1 MFLRFLRASRAS
13 GFWAAALAL
22 AAVPL
27 HAASKVNW
35 LPIDPAALAETA
47 PVLEP
52 EAPAEALL
60 VKIDIDDTNF
70 PQERKIV
77 EYTRY
82 KIFAPDKVESITRI
96 SGIDATGSQNRIE
109 LRARLVL
116 PGGRIQ
122 EFGEESIKERT
133 LARKGKE
140 GGILGWLGDSG
151 VEVKEKFLAIS
162 GIEAGAILEYQV
174 TRQLRG
180 VSQISL
186 FAFQREM
193 IPVRDA
199 SYTCKLCREID
210 VWGNRTFALNLR
222 GGKLVEDKKK
232 RVVAVTA
239 TNLPSIVPEP
249 FVGPATDYALT
260 ILNCYDSFQNF
271 LTERSGK
278 VPVPGTIETK
288 FGPWA
293 PYSSLMGWAARDRGY
308 ATARVKQV
316 AAEIVKDKRDA
327 LEKAVAIHEY
337 VEALW
342 QKHRRR
348 AGPRP
353 AERVQPQSLDDILDV
368 ESKPEVIRFSNE
380 FVWLAYALYQ
390 CAGFEAHTILL
401 PNRQFARFNPQHVSP
416 TFLPNLAIAV
426 RLGDEWKF
434 SCPQSVN
441 RHPFGILPWEQEGQV
456 GLLALDRKQEFIPVP
471 ATPGEKSVITST
483 GKFRLDAEG
492 TLTGECTRAFTG
504 HTAVALRGELRKNQ
518 KTAREALART
528 KFGVDPKVV
537 DVTIA
542 KIEALDDAAK
552 PLLISAKIRWPGFAT
567 RTKERLLVRPAV
579 FRIEAMSPFVAS
591 ERRHPIHFPYRWQ
604 EFDRIEIALPDGF
617 EPEAPSAPAA
627 SPGEMLSHQTKL
639 SYDKANRVLHLA
651 REFRSNPIDV
661 SPDYYQSLKAWY
673 DRVTRSDQH
682 EVVFARATAE
692 SKSRD

>member
-1 MFLRFLRASRAS
+1 MFQRFPRALCAS
-13 GFWAAALAL
+13 GLWAAALAW

-35 LPIDPAALAETA
+35 PPIDAAALAETA
-47 PVLEP
+47 PMLEP

-60 VKIDIDDTNF
+60 VKIDIDDSNF

-77 EYTRY
+77 EYIRY

-96 SGIDATGSQNRIE
+96 SSVDNSASQNRIE

-116 PGGRIQ
+116 PDGKTQ

-162 GIEAGAILEYQV
+162 GIETGAILEYQI

-180 VSQISL
+180 VSQVSV
-186 FAFQREM
+186 FTFQREM
-193 IPVRDA
+193 IPVRNA
-199 SYTCKLCREID
+199 VYTCKVCRDID
-210 VWGNRTFALNLR
+210 VWGNRTFALNAR
-222 GGKLVEDKKK
+222 GGKLTEDPKK
-232 RVVAVTA
+232 RVVTVTA

-260 ILNCYDSFQNF
+260 ILNCYDSFQNA
-271 LTERSGK
+271 LMERSGK

-293 PYSSLMGWAARDRGY
+293 PFSSLMNWAARDRGY
-308 ATARVKQV
+308 VTPRVKQV
-316 AAEIVKDKRDA
+316 AAEITRDKKDA
-327 LEKAVAIHEY
+327 LEKATAIHEY

-368 ESKPEVIRFSNE
+368 ETKPEVIRFSNE
-380 FVWLAYALYQ
+380 FVWLACGLYQ
-390 CAGFEAHTILL
+390 SAGFEAHTILL
-401 PNRQFARFNPQHVSP
+401 PNRQFARFNPQNVSP
-416 TFLPNLAIAV
+416 TFLPNLAVAV
-426 RLGDEWKF
+426 RLGEEWRF

-456 GLLALDRKQEFIPVP
+456 GLLALDRKQDFIPVP
-471 ATPGEKSVITST
+471 ATPGEKSVIKSA

-492 TLTGECTRAFTG
+492 TLTGECTRTFTG

-528 KFGVDPKVV
+528 KFGFDPSVV
-537 DVTIA
+537 DVTIT
-542 KIEALDDAAK
+542 KIEALDDAGK

-567 RTKERLLVRPAV
+567 HTKERLLVRPAV
-579 FRIEAMSPFVAS
+579 FRVEATSPFVAS

-604 EFDRIEIALPDGF
+604 EYDRVEIALPEGF
-617 EPEAPSAPAA
+617 EPEAPSAPPPN
-627 SPGEMLSHQTKL
+627 PGEALSHQTKL
-639 SYDKANRVLHLA
+639 SYDKTNRVLHLS
-651 REFRSNPIDV
+651 REFKSNPLDV
-661 SPDYYQSLKAWY
+661 PPDYYPTLKAWY
-673 DRVTRSDQH
+673 ERVSRCDQH
-682 EVVFARATAE
+682 EVVFARAAAE
-692 SKSRD
+692 VSSRN